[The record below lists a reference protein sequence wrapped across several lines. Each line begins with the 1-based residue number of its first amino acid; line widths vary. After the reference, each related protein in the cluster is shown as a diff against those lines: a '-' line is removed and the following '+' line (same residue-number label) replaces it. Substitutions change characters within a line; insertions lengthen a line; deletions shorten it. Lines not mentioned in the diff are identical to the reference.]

1 MVLNAMQ
8 ARRDSTGSQLK
19 CNDSKKMSSLLTLT
33 NLSLRSCFASSL
45 SEFFCLFYCP
55 SLGHGQSFTCL
66 SEVSKD
72 ITSGFL
78 RSADASLECWQCVQT
93 RPGVCP
99 EGSGCLVT
107 EKSQSFLVMASPT
120 DQMEKKETEGWK
132 KRGHWVPPYFMPAQ
146 IWPRLGNFLVAKSF

>member
-8 ARRDSTGSQLK
+8 ARWDSTGTQLK

-55 SLGHGQSFTCL
+55 SLRCGQSFTCL

-107 EKSQSFLVMASPT
+107 GKIPIFPCDGIT
-120 DQMEKKETEGWK
+120 YGPNGK
-132 KRGHWVPPYFMPAQ
+132 KRNRGLEKERTVGASLFHASSDLATPW
-146 IWPRLGNFLVAKSF
+146 